1 MKHRGERGLGR
12 ISEDSV
18 IPLLLE
24 FVLFIAK
31 IDTPMPLKAL
41 KNNNRTRKLI
51 EVIKAELKIIETKIQ
66 GLVEMI
72 DFSGADRQVT

>member
-1 MKHRGERGLGR
+1 
-12 ISEDSV
+12 
-18 IPLLLE
+18 
-24 FVLFIAK
+24 
-31 IDTPMPLKAL
+31 MPLKAL

>member
-24 FVLFIAK
+24 FVLFVAK
-31 IDTPMPLKAL
+31 IDTPMTLKAL